1 MIFHSVKS
9 LILSVSKPIKRPPS
23 APKSVDD
30 VVRCDGPATSVLCV
44 RDGVTDNV
52 DQEVLEYSASLLV
65 YQPREAF
72 HSTAACETTDGWTGD
87 PFDVVT
93 QNFAMAFGPSF
104 AEPLST
110 FALSKR
116 VHFVFGGFFHASNG
130 LLCEIY
136 VFFMILKYKSF

>member
-23 APKSVDD
+23 APKGVDD

-116 VHFVFGGFFHASNG
+116 VHFVFGGFSTPATVF
-130 LLCEIY
+130 LCEIS
-136 VFFMILKYKSF
+136 FFLFF